1 MSLQH
6 PEDILRHALS
16 TFGEATKEL
25 AELSL
30 ISFTSDNKMY
40 ISCELKCKYVSA
52 YEMDI
57 MWLKFPISIYPLEI
71 DIKSDNIASEL
82 GFKKI
87 TCNSKHDLCDM
98 LNKIFLCESF
108 TKDVTSLVN
117 IAAMNKSRS

>member
-6 PEDILRHALS
+6 PEDILKHALS

-30 ISFTSDNKMY
+30 FSFTHNNKM
-40 ISCELKCKYVSA
+40 ITFCKLKCKYVSD

-82 GFKKI
+82 GCKNYI
-87 TCNSKHDLCDM
+87 CNSKHDLCDM
-98 LNKIFLCESF
+98 LNKIFLCEAF
-108 TKDVTSLVN
+108 TKEVTSLVN

>member
-6 PEDILRHALS
+6 PEDILKHALS

-25 AELSL
+25 AELTL
-30 ISFTSDNKMY
+30 LSFTSDNKMY
-40 ISCELKCKYVSA
+40 TTCSLKCKYLPA
-52 YEMDI
+52 YKLDI
-57 MWLKFPISIYPLEI
+57 MWLNFPISIYPLEL
-71 DIKSDNIASEL
+71 DIKSDNIASDL

-98 LNKIFLCESF
+98 LNKIFLCEAF
-108 TKDVTSLVN
+108 TKEVTSLVS